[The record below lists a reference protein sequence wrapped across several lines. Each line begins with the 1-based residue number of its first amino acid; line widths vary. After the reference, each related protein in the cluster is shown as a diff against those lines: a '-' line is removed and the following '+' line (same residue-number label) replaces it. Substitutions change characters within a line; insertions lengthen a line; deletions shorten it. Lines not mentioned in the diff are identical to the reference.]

1 VQVDVPG
8 MENESDRYLI
18 LYKMIYTFMFYVMV
32 SLPPFSN
39 PDSDFSRLLSPTPLE
54 REFFL
59 DNLLV

>member
-1 VQVDVPG
+1 